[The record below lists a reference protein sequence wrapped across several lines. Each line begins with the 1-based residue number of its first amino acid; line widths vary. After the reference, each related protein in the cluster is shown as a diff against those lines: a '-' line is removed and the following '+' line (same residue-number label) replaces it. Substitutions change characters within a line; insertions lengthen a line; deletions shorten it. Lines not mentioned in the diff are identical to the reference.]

1 MYPGFYQIV
10 QHLSIVSYHL
20 LTCQLRTDLQ
30 VAGLQINTVPT
41 NIDLYSSTPL
51 QADTIATTTMATTPQ
66 MQHPPSTPNTIYP
79 PWYHHSAAGMLNLG
93 CWAAPA
99 HQTPTIK

>member
-1 MYPGFYQIV
+1 MAW
-10 QHLSIVSYHL
+10 
-20 LTCQLRTDLQ
+20 LR
-30 VAGLQINTVPT
+30 VGGKEGRPSSPPT
-41 NIDLYSSTPL
+41 PSQADLYSSTPL